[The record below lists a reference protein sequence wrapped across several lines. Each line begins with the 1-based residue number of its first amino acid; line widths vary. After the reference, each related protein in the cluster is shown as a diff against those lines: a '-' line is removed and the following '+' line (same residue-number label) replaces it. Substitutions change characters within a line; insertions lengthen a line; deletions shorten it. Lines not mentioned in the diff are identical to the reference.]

1 MVKKKRQS
9 DPGENDES
17 TESCDESVKPACPH
31 VTKAVDLTR
40 LKKVL
45 KAGGF
50 EKECSECK
58 KAANDE
64 VSDPDFE
71 EDLTLWMCLRCGS
84 QLCGRARNKHALN
97 HFNTPHSDC
106 HALTANTT
114 TWEIYCYN
122 CNNEITTAS
131 SKKLHECIEYLKKQ
145 VAAGNNP
152 KPLPTIE
159 LPYEM
164 PKILISTVDTETDI
178 KSDILPL
185 KNKEKSPYFNRVR
198 GLSNLGNTCFFNSVM
213 QCLVQTPYL
222 LQVLQEMS
230 NPGERF
236 TLPGGKLKMKADGE
250 DERKEIDLPHITGQL
265 SEWGPLTRTLAET
278 LAELQ
283 AGMCFIYLTV

>member
-1 MVKKKRQS
+1 MVKKKRQN

-17 TESCDESVKPACPH
+17 TESCDESVKSACPH

-40 LKKVL
+40 LKKTIKTL
-45 KAGGF
+45 GF
-50 EKECSECK
+50 EKDCSECK
-58 KAANDE
+58 KAANNE
-64 VSDPDFE
+64 VSDPDYE

-106 HALTANTT
+106 HALTTNTT
-114 TWEIYCYN
+114 TWEIYCYK
-122 CNNEITTAS
+122 CNNEIMTAS

-145 VAAGNNP
+145 QTAGGNP
-152 KPLPTIE
+152 KSLPPIE
-159 LPYEM
+159 LPYETT
-164 PKILISTVDTETDI
+164 KIEVPTIETII
-178 KSDILPL
+178 KTDLTLPL
-185 KNKEKSPYFNRVR
+185 KGKEKSMYYNRVR

-222 LQVLQEMS
+222 LQVLQGMA

-236 TLPGGKLKMKADGE
+236 TLPGGNLKTKIDGD
-250 DERKEIDLPHITGQL
+250 DEGKEMDLPPITGQL
-265 SEWGPLTRTLAET
+265 SEWGPLARTLAET

-283 AGMCFIYLTV
+283 AGMFEAF